1 MQTETD
7 GRQPVAYAMLAAV
20 MLFWAGNTI
29 VGRAVAGS
37 VPPFTLAF
45 VRWAGASLVLLP
57 FAWPHLKVDLPAI
70 RRNWPILLTLGV
82 LGIGMFN
89 ALLYT
94 SLHYTTAT
102 NSLLLQA
109 AIPPMV
115 LLFDALI
122 FRVRPQRAQ
131 LLGVLLSCAGVI
143 AVISGGHL
151 ETLTHLRFGT
161 GDLLMLAAVTIW
173 GLYTSLLRLRPAM
186 DWRSFLFSTFIV
198 GVVVLLPAAASEW
211 RDFHIATL
219 GPPQWGAFL
228 YVALLPSLL
237 SYALFNA
244 AVERVGPGPAGQA
257 STLLPL
263 FGALLAALLLNEPLG
278 RHHLVGMALILTGI
292 LVAALGQRRLRKE
305 PDL

>member
-1 MQTETD
+1 
-7 GRQPVAYAMLAAV
+7 

-29 VGRAVAGS
+29 VGRAVAPY
-37 VPPFTLAF
+37 VPPMTLAF
-45 VRWAGASLVLLP
+45 IRWAGASLALLP
-57 FAWPHLKVDLPAI
+57 FAWPHLKRDLPAI
-70 RRNWPILLTLGV
+70 RRNLPILLLLGV

-89 ALLYT
+89 ALLYKF
-94 SLHYTTAT
+94 LHYTTAT

-115 LLFDALI
+115 LLFDALL
-122 FRVRPQRAQ
+122 FRVQPGRAQ
-131 LLGVLLSCAGVI
+131 LAGVLLSCAGVI

-151 ETLTHLRFGT
+151 ETLTSLRFGT

-186 DWRSFLFSTFIV
+186 DWRSFLFSTFLV
-198 GVVVLLPAAASEW
+198 GVVALFLPAATEW

-219 GPPQWGAFL
+219 GPPQWAALL

-244 AVERVGPGPAGQA
+244 AVERVGPVPAGQA
-257 STLLPL
+257 ATLLPL
-263 FGALLAALLLNEPLG
+263 FGALLAALLLHEPLG
-278 RHHLVGMALILTGI
+278 RHHLAGMALILAGI
-292 LVAALGQRRLRKE
+292 VVAALFSRGGAARAGRTTARR
-305 PDL
+305 